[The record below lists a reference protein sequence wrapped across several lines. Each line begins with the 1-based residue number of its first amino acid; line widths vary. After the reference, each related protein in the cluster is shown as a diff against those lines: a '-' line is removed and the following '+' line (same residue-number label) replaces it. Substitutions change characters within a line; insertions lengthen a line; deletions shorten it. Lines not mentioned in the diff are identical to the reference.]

1 MVNHKPVLKQKVSVI
16 GELPPYQTIDLGINN
31 VHAISTYRY
40 KSDGR
45 LFNLAAHSGD
55 TRFSF
60 QNRQWLKDHLQLDS
74 DVITLKQ
81 VHHNTVHQFDAAEV
95 QTQVK
100 ADAATT
106 RQAGQPC
113 GVLSAD
119 CLPLL
124 ISDHQGDQIASVHA
138 GWRGL
143 LAGVIQNTLQCFSD
157 KPLIIWM
164 GPGISQPY
172 FEVGKEV
179 YDAFVGQGNDFKAY
193 FEPQNAEK
201 YLMDL
206 KGLAYSVIRQYNVIK
221 IIDDSRCTYAC
232 PDEFFS
238 YRRDGPAGC
247 MASIIWKE

>member
-1 MVNHKPVLKQKVSVI
+1 MIAENL
-16 GELPPYQTIDLGINN
+16 PYQTIDLGINN

-55 TRFSF
+55 ISSSF

-81 VHHNTVHQFDAAEV
+81 VHHNAVHHFDVAGDIQSE
-95 QTQVK
+95 VK
-100 ADAATT
+100 ADAAIT
-106 RQAGQPC
+106 RQTGQPC
-113 GVLSAD
+113 SVLSAD

-124 ISDHQGDQIASVHA
+124 ISDDRGDQVASVHA

-143 LAGVIQNTLQCFSD
+143 LAGVIQNTLQCFYN
-157 KPLIIWM
+157 KPLIVWM
-164 GPGISQPY
+164 GPSISQPH

-179 YDAFVGQGNDFKAY
+179 YDAFVGQKNDFKAY
-193 FEPQNAEK
+193 FKQQKAEK

-206 KGLAYSVIRQYNVIK
+206 KGLAYSLIRQYNVIK